1 MRELNLMIVDLHN
14 HTKLC
19 NHAEGEISQY
29 IEKAI
34 ECGIEYFG
42 FSEHAPMDFDEK
54 YRISFEQMRE
64 YELSVLN
71 AKEIYKEKIE
81 ILLGYE
87 VDYLRGYMDER
98 VLKADVDYLI
108 GSVHFIEE
116 WGFDNPEFIGNYKDQ
131 NIDEIWKKYFNAIE
145 EMANS
150 RLFDIVGHLDLIKIF
165 KYMPNKDINDIAKNA
180 LLAIKKADMSIEINV
195 AGFRKP
201 IGEAYPSLAL
211 LKEIKKLDIPITFAS
226 DAHKPEQVGLYSD
239 EAIEM
244 AKSVGYSECVFY
256 SKRQKK
262 FIKF

>member
-1 MRELNLMIVDLHN
+1 MIVDLHN

-19 NHAEGEISQY
+19 NHAEGEISEY

-34 ECGIEYFG
+34 ECGIKYFG
-42 FSEHAPMDFDEK
+42 FSEHAPMNFDQK

-64 YELSVLN
+64 YEKNVLD
-71 AKEIYKEKIE
+71 AKEKYQNDIE

-98 VLKADVDYLI
+98 VLKADVDFLI

-131 NIDEIWKKYFNAIE
+131 DIDEIWQKYFNAIE
-145 EMANS
+145 EMAKS

-165 KYMPNKDINDIAKNA
+165 KYMPKRDVKEIAKNA
-180 LLAIKKADMSIEINV
+180 LLAIKEADMSIEINV
-195 AGFRKP
+195 AGYRKP
-201 IGEAYPSLAL
+201 ISEAYPSLGL
-211 LKEIKKLDIPITFAS
+211 LKEIKRLNIPITFAS

-239 EAIEM
+239 EIIKM
-244 AKSVGYSECVFY
+244 AKSLDYSECALY
-256 SKRQKK
+256 RKRKRK